1 MCITASCFPFQYAAA
16 NDLRLDRQ
24 TVQFIA
30 GSQQAIVTA
39 VGIIDNIKECE
50 ESFQISASP
59 NASSAAIQINIGV
72 GTASIAV
79 TDTTEGLNVFVYT

>member
-1 MCITASCFPFQYAAA
+1 MSITASCFPFQYAAA

-30 GSQQAIVTA
+30 GSQQAIVNA
-39 VGIIDNIKECE
+39 IGIIDNIKECK

-59 NASSAAIQINIGV
+59 NASYAAIGIDIGV

-79 TDTTEGLNVFVYT
+79 TDTTEGLYNVM